1 MKKALIIVFSILLIV
16 AVFYSIW
23 GRDIYYNYRDKEYW
37 KELSSEISV
46 TQIEEVS
53 LDYNVLLKGD
63 EFEKFINDLNSA
75 EYYRSNWRKEG
86 PTGPIITINF
96 KDGSSEHFQY
106 WGKGIYETSYKKGQF
121 LIRNIELDAILEKYK
136 INDSY

>member
-1 MKKALIIVFSILLIV
+1 MKKALIIAISIILI
-16 AVFYSIW
+16 AAAIYAMW
-23 GRDIYYNYRDKEYW
+23 GKDIYYNTRDKKYW
-37 KELSSEISV
+37 TELSSKITV

-53 LDYNVLLKGD
+53 LDYKVLLKGD
-63 EFEKFINDLNSA
+63 EFEQFINDLNSA
-75 EYYRSNWRKEG
+75 EYYRSNWRQEG

-106 WGKGIYETSYKKGQF
+106 WGKGIYETSYKEGQF
-121 LIRNIELDAILEKYK
+121 LIRNIELDAVLDKYK

>member
-1 MKKALIIVFSILLIV
+1 MKKAFITVFSIILIV
-16 AVFYSIW
+16 VVFCAIW
-23 GRDIYYNYRDKEYW
+23 GRDIYYNSRDKKFW
-37 KELSSEISV
+37 TELSSKITV
-46 TQIEEVS
+46 NQIEEVS

-75 EYYRSNWRKEG
+75 EYFRSNWRKEG
-86 PTGPIITINF
+86 PTGPIITIKF

-121 LIRNIELDAILEKYK
+121 LIRNIDLDAILEKYK